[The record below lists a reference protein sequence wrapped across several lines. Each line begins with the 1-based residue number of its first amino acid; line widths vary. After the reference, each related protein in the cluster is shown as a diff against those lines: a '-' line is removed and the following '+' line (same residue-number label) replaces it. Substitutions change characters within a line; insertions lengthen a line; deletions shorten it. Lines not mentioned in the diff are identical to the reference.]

1 VKRALALVVGCA
13 ALAALWTSS
22 ASRAAAAD
30 GGGIAGYVV
39 DGATGRGVVNERV
52 FYYRWPYVENST
64 IVAEQRTDGRGYFSD
79 ITLAPGR
86 YVLAVAGVSQISGCT
101 VEDVF
106 GGEVSRVRIALG
118 HTGASCSGPRP
129 HPSLVDGNAT
139 ADVYRI

>member
-1 VKRALALVVGCA
+1 VNRASAFVVACA
-13 ALAALWTSS
+13 AIVAVSTSS
-22 ASRAAAAD
+22 APKAAAAD

-39 DGATGRGVVNERV
+39 DAATGRGVVNERV
-52 FYYRWPYVENST
+52 FYYRWPYVDDST
-64 IVAEQRTDGRGYFSD
+64 VVAELRTDARGYFSD

-86 YVLAVAGVSQISGCT
+86 YVLAVAGLSQITGCA

-118 HTGASCSGPRP
+118 HAGATCSGPRP
-129 HPSLVDGNAT
+129 NPSLVDRNAS